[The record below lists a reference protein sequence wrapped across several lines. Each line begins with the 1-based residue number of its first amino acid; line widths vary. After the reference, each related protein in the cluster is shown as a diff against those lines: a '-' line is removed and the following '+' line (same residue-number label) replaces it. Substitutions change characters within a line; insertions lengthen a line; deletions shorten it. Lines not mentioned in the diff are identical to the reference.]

1 MIKFPIQA
9 QKFLGDKITV
19 DKKIEIVPKRGAEAG
34 YTRYLATSKKHPE
47 GFEIRVEGANAAK
60 PTRRQEVVLTGVKLA
75 QVRNRMPK
83 GGYAYEYVIY
93 ADSLKLA

>member
-19 DKKIEIVPKRGAEAG
+19 DKNIKIVPSRDGKPG

-47 GFEIRVEGANAAK
+47 GFEIRVEGGNAAK
-60 PTRRQEVVLTGVKLA
+60 PTRRQEVLLTGVKLA
-75 QVRNRMPK
+75 QVRNRTPK
-83 GGYAYEYVIY
+83 GKYAYEYVIY